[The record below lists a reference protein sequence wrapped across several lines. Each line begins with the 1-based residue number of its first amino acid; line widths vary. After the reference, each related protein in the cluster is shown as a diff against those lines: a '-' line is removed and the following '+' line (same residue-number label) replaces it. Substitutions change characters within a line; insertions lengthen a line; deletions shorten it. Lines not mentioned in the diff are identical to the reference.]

1 MASVNI
7 QQLDICSTKAA
18 VIVQWSINKPLKSL
32 ILTSLKQDIHFF
44 VLRIRKVV
52 IAGLKDGLEH
62 LGSRCPVFV
71 AHPQAF
77 FSPT

>member
-62 LGSRCPVFV
+62 LASRCPVFV

-77 FSPT
+77 FSLT